1 MINPDYD
8 IDNKMA
14 AIAGQDDCKPKEFN
28 ESCIFFFIWYY
39 SNIHNLKEEL
49 KTSSS
54 MIERVFL
61 SNTGLQ
67 FS

>member
-28 ESCIFFFIWYY
+28 ESYIFFFYLIL
-39 SNIHNLKEEL
+39 LKH
-49 KTSSS
+49 S
-54 MIERVFL
+54 
-61 SNTGLQ
+61 
-67 FS
+67 